1 MALPFTEDTIKWS
14 DDTFSI
20 RDVADSN
27 LPTVVKVADGFYSEN
42 EAESFSNGDLIKL
55 DFKKNYSKV
64 RAQCV
69 GRTPRED
76 SSGYMSP
83 DKDILIPLGYKGK
96 LKVECMRKTFNTI
109 EELIAHFPHYV
120 TTGRPLTG
128 KRGVY
133 SSEQFRIEKG
143 VRLEL
148 DRVIPKAGLVCK
160 IDGKEVLLP
169 LGQLARFD
177 VEADDKE
184 YTIREVIDSFKL
196 PQYVRFLDSDFEKI
210 VTSDLTEAI
219 DNISHFEGYLRLVG
233 LVQQEVVVGHHKP
246 SGIAAITSEKANQRA
261 IAILP
266 LDSEAVQN
274 IEVYLPVYEEES
286 DYEFFLAR
294 NFSKNMNLDV
304 VDGGLYLE
312 FSKCPRIH
320 LLNTEDD
327 DDTPPPRPPPPPG
340 SEEDASSR
348 DVSIPKATPQRP
360 DAPHFQDS
368 DKAKTRRNPPQVPRS
383 SKPKTPVKKN
393 VRKVL
398 PRKVPVPT
406 IDSDEEECAYEEMSA
421 LPKTSVVKPIPRNIP
436 IPRVQAPIRQHALP
450 VLTDPKA
457 DDFSD
462 DDSDNPYEEIP
473 EVHEIE
479 DVDGHSGEHYS
490 KKTGLDFTKLPK
502 TFRVGLKKVHH
513 ELKKLKRSHST
524 ELKHPSTKENHVL
537 PSKDD
542 LCLGEIRSS
551 DDDDD
556 GLVEYDY
563 PDLTKLASMRRPP
576 PSGDDPRYQS
586 SPKPKPPKPVGKI
599 QPMSH
604 GTSDLMKFSD
614 MTTGEVVDLFKQTM
628 LPALASACEKE
639 GLDGSFL
646 SSLSDTQLKTVF
658 KLSDLQLIKV
668 NKIINDG
675 WRPHIN

>member
-1 MALPFTEDTIKWS
+1 MIVKMAESSMHEIEWS
-14 DDTFSI
+14 KETVAITSIVDD
-20 RDVADSN
+20 
-27 LPTVVKVADGFYSEN
+27 LPTIVKVADGYYCEN

-55 DFKKNYSKV
+55 DFKRRYTKV
-64 RAQCV
+64 KAQAI
-69 GRTPRED
+69 RENSLHMD
-76 SSGYMSP
+76 EEEPGIVEE
-83 DKDILIPLGYKGK
+83 ILIPFEYNGKLNIHCQKDTFYNMKELVEHFPRFVKVGKAFNAYKGK
-96 LKVECMRKTFNTI
+96 RWKTQTRI
-109 EELIAHFPHYV
+109 
-120 TTGRPLTG
+120 LTDDH
-128 KRGVY
+128 V
-133 SSEQFRIEKG
+133 
-143 VRLEL
+143 EL
-148 DRVIPKAGLVCK
+148 DREIPSMGLVCK
-160 IDGKEVLLP
+160 VMSTRVLIPYDTEVLFHLIP
-169 LGQLARFD
+169 DKKQYTVREI
-177 VEADDKE
+177 VEK
-184 YTIREVIDSFKL
+184 FKM
-196 PQYVRFLDSDFEKI
+196 PQYVRFIESELQKFMTEN
-210 VTSDLTEAI
+210 LNEAI
-219 DNISHFEGYLRLVG
+219 ANISHIEGCFKITGVLN
-233 LVQQEVVVGHHKP
+233 QEVLIGHHKP
-246 SGIAAITSEKANQRA
+246 AGVSSQKTQRS

-266 LDSEAVQN
+266 LDSEVVQN
-274 IEVYLPVYEEES
+274 LDVYLPVYEDIS
-286 DYEFFLAR
+286 DYELMMVQ
-294 NFSKNMNLDV
+294 NFSSNVNMDV
-304 VDGGLYLE
+304 VEGSLYLE
-312 FSKCPRIH
+312 FQKKPKVLFLPSSDSHQDI
-320 LLNTEDD
+320 
-327 DDTPPPRPPPPPG
+327 PPPRPPPPN
-340 SEEDASSR
+340 ASSR
-348 DVSIPKATPQRP
+348 DLSIPKATPQRP

-383 SKPKTPVKKN
+383 SKPKAPVK
-393 VRKVL
+393 
-398 PRKVPVPT
+398 
-406 IDSDEEECAYEEMSA
+406 I
-421 LPKTSVVKPIPRNIP
+421 
-436 IPRVQAPIRQHALP
+436 
-450 VLTDPKA
+450 LTDPKA

-479 DVDGHSGEHYS
+479 DYS

-524 ELKHPSTKENHVL
+524 ELKHPSTKENHIL

>member
-96 LKVECMRKTFNTI
+96 LKVECMKKTFNTI

-348 DVSIPKATPQRP
+348 DLSIPKATPQRP

-383 SKPKTPVKKN
+383 SKPKAPVK
-393 VRKVL
+393 
-398 PRKVPVPT
+398 
-406 IDSDEEECAYEEMSA
+406 I
-421 LPKTSVVKPIPRNIP
+421 
-436 IPRVQAPIRQHALP
+436 
-450 VLTDPKA
+450 LTDPKA
-457 DDFSD
+457 DEFSD

-524 ELKHPSTKENHVL
+524 EIKHPSTKENHVL

-675 WRPHIN
+675 WRPHVN

>member
-340 SEEDASSR
+340 CKF
-348 DVSIPKATPQRP
+348 VSYLSYILRTCRSTSYNFFNLYPTKATTIIPGFPYFSFVMLLRIGLCRFKIRSRY
-360 DAPHFQDS
+360 HGY
-368 DKAKTRRNPPQVPRS
+368 RS
-383 SKPKTPVKKN
+383 SLMGFFYQQVM
-393 VRKVL
+393 
-398 PRKVPVPT
+398 
-406 IDSDEEECAYEEMSA
+406 E
-421 LPKTSVVKPIPRNIP
+421 NIHV
-436 IPRVQAPIRQHALP
+436 IVNDLF
-450 VLTDPKA
+450 
-457 DDFSD
+457 FSD
-462 DDSDNPYEEIP
+462 
-473 EVHEIE
+473 
-479 DVDGHSGEHYS
+479 
-490 KKTGLDFTKLPK
+490 
-502 TFRVGLKKVHH
+502 
-513 ELKKLKRSHST
+513 
-524 ELKHPSTKENHVL
+524 
-537 PSKDD
+537 
-542 LCLGEIRSS
+542 
-551 DDDDD
+551 
-556 GLVEYDY
+556 
-563 PDLTKLASMRRPP
+563 
-576 PSGDDPRYQS
+576 
-586 SPKPKPPKPVGKI
+586 
-599 QPMSH
+599 
-604 GTSDLMKFSD
+604 
-614 MTTGEVVDLFKQTM
+614 
-628 LPALASACEKE
+628 
-639 GLDGSFL
+639 
-646 SSLSDTQLKTVF
+646 
-658 KLSDLQLIKV
+658 
-668 NKIINDG
+668 
-675 WRPHIN
+675 

>member
-1 MALPFTEDTIKWS
+1 MIVKMAESSMHEIEWS
-14 DDTFSI
+14 KETVAITSIVDD
-20 RDVADSN
+20 
-27 LPTVVKVADGFYSEN
+27 LPTIVKVADGYYCEN

-55 DFKKNYSKV
+55 DFKRRYTKV
-64 RAQCV
+64 KAQAI
-69 GRTPRED
+69 RENSLHMD
-76 SSGYMSP
+76 EEEPGIVEE
-83 DKDILIPLGYKGK
+83 ILIPFEYNGKLNIHCQKDTFYNMKELVEHFPRFVKVGKAFNAYKGK
-96 LKVECMRKTFNTI
+96 RWKTQTRI
-109 EELIAHFPHYV
+109 
-120 TTGRPLTG
+120 LTDDH
-128 KRGVY
+128 V
-133 SSEQFRIEKG
+133 
-143 VRLEL
+143 EL
-148 DRVIPKAGLVCK
+148 DREIPSMGLVCK
-160 IDGKEVLLP
+160 VMSTRVLIPYDTEVLFHLIP
-169 LGQLARFD
+169 DKKQYTVREI
-177 VEADDKE
+177 VEK
-184 YTIREVIDSFKL
+184 FKM
-196 PQYVRFLDSDFEKI
+196 PQYVRFIESELQKFMTEN
-210 VTSDLTEAI
+210 LNEAI
-219 DNISHFEGYLRLVG
+219 ANISHIEGCFKITGVLN
-233 LVQQEVVVGHHKP
+233 QEVLIGHHKP
-246 SGIAAITSEKANQRA
+246 AGVSSQKTQRS

-266 LDSEAVQN
+266 LDSEVVQN
-274 IEVYLPVYEEES
+274 LDVYLPVYEDIS
-286 DYEFFLAR
+286 DYELMMVQ
-294 NFSKNMNLDV
+294 NFSSNVNMDV
-304 VDGGLYLE
+304 VEGSLYLE
-312 FSKCPRIH
+312 FQKKPKVLFLPSSDSHQDI
-320 LLNTEDD
+320 
-327 DDTPPPRPPPPPG
+327 PPPRPPPPN
-340 SEEDASSR
+340 ASSR
-348 DVSIPKATPQRP
+348 DLSIPKATPQRP

-383 SKPKTPVKKN
+383 SKPKAPVK
-393 VRKVL
+393 
-398 PRKVPVPT
+398 
-406 IDSDEEECAYEEMSA
+406 I
-421 LPKTSVVKPIPRNIP
+421 
-436 IPRVQAPIRQHALP
+436 
-450 VLTDPKA
+450 LTDPKA

-479 DVDGHSGEHYS
+479 EIKHVDGHSGEHYS

-524 ELKHPSTKENHVL
+524 ELKHPSTKENHIL

>member
-1 MALPFTEDTIKWS
+1 MALPSTVDTIKWS

-83 DKDILIPLGYKGK
+83 DKEILIPLGYKGK
-96 LKVECMRKTFNTI
+96 LKVECMKKTFNTI

-120 TTGRPLTG
+120 RTGRPLTG

-160 IDGKEVLLP
+160 MDGKEVLLP

-177 VEADDKE
+177 VETDDKE

-233 LVQQEVVVGHHKP
+233 LIQQEVVVGHHKP
-246 SGIAAITSEKANQRA
+246 SGVAAITSEKANQRA

-327 DDTPPPRPPPPPG
+327 EDTPPPRPPPPSG

-348 DVSIPKATPQRP
+348 DLSIPKGTPQQP
-360 DAPHFQDS
+360 EGPHFQDS
-368 DKAKTRRNPPQVPRS
+368 DKAKTRRNPPQVPRA
-383 SKPKTPVKKN
+383 SKPKAPVQ
-393 VRKVL
+393 
-398 PRKVPVPT
+398 
-406 IDSDEEECAYEEMSA
+406 I
-421 LPKTSVVKPIPRNIP
+421 
-436 IPRVQAPIRQHALP
+436 
-450 VLTDPKA
+450 LTDSRA
-457 DDFSD
+457 DNFSD

-473 EVHEIE
+473 EVQEIE
-479 DVDGHSGEHYS
+479 DYS

-513 ELKKLKRSHST
+513 ELKKLKRSHSS
-524 ELKHPSTKENHVL
+524 EIKHPSSKETHVL

-542 LCLGEIRSS
+542 LSLGEIRNS

-563 PDLTKLASMRRPP
+563 PDLTKLASMPRPP
-576 PSGDDPRYQS
+576 PSGDVPRYQS
-586 SPKPKPPKPVGKI
+586 SPKAKPPKPVGKI

-614 MTTGEVVDLFKQTM
+614 MTSGEVVNLFKQTM

-639 GLDGSFL
+639 GLDGNFL

-675 WRPHIN
+675 WRPHVN

>member
-96 LKVECMRKTFNTI
+96 LKVECMKKTFNTI

-340 SEEDASSR
+340 YASSR
-348 DVSIPKATPQRP
+348 DLSIPKATPQRP

-383 SKPKTPVKKN
+383 SKPKTPVK
-393 VRKVL
+393 
-398 PRKVPVPT
+398 
-406 IDSDEEECAYEEMSA
+406 I
-421 LPKTSVVKPIPRNIP
+421 
-436 IPRVQAPIRQHALP
+436 
-450 VLTDPKA
+450 LTDPKA

-479 DVDGHSGEHYS
+479 DYS

>member
-1 MALPFTEDTIKWS
+1 MALSTTEDTIKWS

-69 GRTPRED
+69 GGSPRED

-96 LKVECMRKTFNTI
+96 LKVECLKKTFNTI

-120 TTGRPLTG
+120 RTGRPLTG

-143 VRLEL
+143 ARLEL

-160 IDGKEVLLP
+160 MDGKEVLLP

-177 VEADDKE
+177 VETDEKE
-184 YTIREVIDSFKL
+184 YTIREVIDNFKL
-196 PQYVRFLDSDFEKI
+196 PQYVRFLDADFEKI

-246 SGIAAITSEKANQRA
+246 SGIAAISSDKASQRA

-327 DDTPPPRPPPPPG
+327 EDLPPPRPPPPPG
-340 SEEDASSR
+340 LQEDASRR
-348 DVSIPKATPQRP
+348 DLSVPKDIPQQPEV
-360 DAPHFQDS
+360 PHPRGS
-368 DKAKTRRNPPQVPRS
+368 DKVKTRRNPPQIPRS
-383 SKPKTPVKKN
+383 SKPSAPV
-393 VRKVL
+393 R
-398 PRKVPVPT
+398 
-406 IDSDEEECAYEEMSA
+406 I
-421 LPKTSVVKPIPRNIP
+421 
-436 IPRVQAPIRQHALP
+436 
-450 VLTDPKA
+450 LTDSRA
-457 DDFSD
+457 DDISD

-473 EVHEIE
+473 EVQEIE
-479 DVDGHSGEHYS
+479 DYS

-513 ELKKLKRSHST
+513 ELKKLKRSHSS
-524 ELKHPSTKENHVL
+524 EAKHPSFKETHVL

-542 LCLGEIRSS
+542 LCLGEIGSS
-551 DDDDD
+551 DDDD
-556 GLVEYDY
+556 GPVEYDY

-576 PSGDDPRYQS
+576 PSSDVPRYQS
-586 SPKPKPPKPVGKI
+586 SPKVKPPKPVGKI

-604 GTSDLMKFSD
+604 GSNDAMKFSD
-614 MTTGEVVDLFKQTM
+614 MTTGEVVNLFKQTM

-675 WRPHIN
+675 WRPHVN

>member
-1 MALPFTEDTIKWS
+1 MALPSTVDTIKWS

-83 DKDILIPLGYKGK
+83 DKEILIPLGYKGK
-96 LKVECMRKTFNTI
+96 LKVECMKKTFNTI

-120 TTGRPLTG
+120 RTGRPLTG

-160 IDGKEVLLP
+160 MDGKEVLLP

-177 VEADDKE
+177 VETDDKE

-233 LVQQEVVVGHHKP
+233 LIQQEVVVGHHKP
-246 SGIAAITSEKANQRA
+246 SGVAAITSEKANQRA

-327 DDTPPPRPPPPPG
+327 EDTPPPRPPPPSG

-348 DVSIPKATPQRP
+348 DLSIPKGTPQQP
-360 DAPHFQDS
+360 EGPHFQDS
-368 DKAKTRRNPPQVPRS
+368 DKAKTRRNPPQVPRA
-383 SKPKTPVKKN
+383 SKPKAPVQ
-393 VRKVL
+393 
-398 PRKVPVPT
+398 
-406 IDSDEEECAYEEMSA
+406 I
-421 LPKTSVVKPIPRNIP
+421 
-436 IPRVQAPIRQHALP
+436 
-450 VLTDPKA
+450 LTDSRA
-457 DDFSD
+457 DNFSD

-473 EVHEIE
+473 EVQEIE
-479 DVDGHSGEHYS
+479 DYS

-513 ELKKLKRSHST
+513 ELKKLKRSHSS
-524 ELKHPSTKENHVL
+524 EIKHPSSKETHVL

-542 LCLGEIRSS
+542 LSLGEIRNS

-563 PDLTKLASMRRPP
+563 PDLTKLASMPRPP
-576 PSGDDPRYQS
+576 PSGDVPRYQS
-586 SPKPKPPKPVGKI
+586 SPKAKPPKPVGKI

-614 MTTGEVVDLFKQTM
+614 MTSGEVVNLFKQTM

-675 WRPHIN
+675 WRPHVN

>member
-340 SEEDASSR
+340 YASSR
-348 DVSIPKATPQRP
+348 DLSIPKATPQRL

-368 DKAKTRRNPPQVPRS
+368 DKTKTRRNPPQVPRS
-383 SKPKTPVKKN
+383 SKPKTPVQ
-393 VRKVL
+393 
-398 PRKVPVPT
+398 
-406 IDSDEEECAYEEMSA
+406 I
-421 LPKTSVVKPIPRNIP
+421 
-436 IPRVQAPIRQHALP
+436 
-450 VLTDPKA
+450 LTDPKA
-457 DDFSD
+457 DEFSD

-479 DVDGHSGEHYS
+479 DYS

-524 ELKHPSTKENHVL
+524 EIKHPSTKENHVL

-675 WRPHIN
+675 WRPHVN

>member
-96 LKVECMRKTFNTI
+96 LKVECMKKTFNTI

-340 SEEDASSR
+340 CKF
-348 DVSIPKATPQRP
+348 VSYLSYILR
-360 DAPHFQDS
+360 
-368 DKAKTRRNPPQVPRS
+368 
-383 SKPKTPVKKN
+383 
-393 VRKVL
+393 
-398 PRKVPVPT
+398 
-406 IDSDEEECAYEEMSA
+406 
-421 LPKTSVVKPIPRNIP
+421 TS
-436 IPRVQAPIRQHALP
+436 Q
-450 VLTDPKA
+450 
-457 DDFSD
+457 
-462 DDSDNPYEEIP
+462 
-473 EVHEIE
+473 
-479 DVDGHSGEHYS
+479 
-490 KKTGLDFTKLPK
+490 
-502 TFRVGLKKVHH
+502 LK
-513 ELKKLKRSHST
+513 S
-524 ELKHPSTKENHVL
+524 
-537 PSKDD
+537 
-542 LCLGEIRSS
+542 
-551 DDDDD
+551 
-556 GLVEYDY
+556 
-563 PDLTKLASMRRPP
+563 
-576 PSGDDPRYQS
+576 
-586 SPKPKPPKPVGKI
+586 
-599 QPMSH
+599 
-604 GTSDLMKFSD
+604 
-614 MTTGEVVDLFKQTM
+614 VDLHQIIS
-628 LPALASACEKE
+628 LICILQR
-639 GLDGSFL
+639 LQL
-646 SSLSDTQLKTVF
+646 SSLVSLLFFRYAFENWFV
-658 KLSDLQLIKV
+658 
-668 NKIINDG
+668 
-675 WRPHIN
+675 